1 MRGELPAATTRT
13 THGVSVGA
21 SSWSSA
27 IAVASDQDLQA
38 VVWIALIGILL
49 TINVVLRFPE
59 FGQMFATLAV
69 FP

>member
-1 MRGELPAATTRT
+1 MRGELSAATTRT
-13 THGVSVGA
+13 TDGASVGA

-27 IAVASDQDLQA
+27 LAVASDQDLQA

-49 TINVVLRFPE
+49 TINAVLRFPE